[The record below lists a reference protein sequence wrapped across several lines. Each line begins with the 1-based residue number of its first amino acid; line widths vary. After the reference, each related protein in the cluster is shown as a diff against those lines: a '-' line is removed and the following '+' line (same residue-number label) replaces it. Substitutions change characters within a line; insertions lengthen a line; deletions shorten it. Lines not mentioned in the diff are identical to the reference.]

1 MQGKLLRIRDALDF
15 SLRLLEANAGNKLFS
30 FLPELYLESTI
41 DLFHSL
47 RRADP
52 PVLMSQDHPEL
63 THRFISFCLN
73 TFEDARVIKPGFL
86 FRSHSRSLRVLGL
99 LILLPRCF
107 FADTKDLLL
116 QSISVLLQYKEY
128 IAIFETNAT
137 SKEKLM
143 KILFES
149 FDGRLWVQVA
159 SIISRFWKGVG
170 FAENPAAPSS
180 SSWLSSSEGDSSSPI
195 FQHLF
200 REFALKDP
208 EAFSKYLNKLF
219 NQLNWVATEFGV
231 AVQAVRDWLFFFNWR
246 KSN

>member
-1 MQGKLLRIRDALDF
+1 VSLSQVSSLFLPLPLLRVGIA
-15 SLRLLEANAGNKLFS
+15 
-30 FLPELYLESTI
+30 
-41 DLFHSL
+41 
-47 RRADP
+47 
-52 PVLMSQDHPEL
+52 DHPL
-63 THRFISFCLN
+63 SM
-73 TFEDARVIKPGFL
+73 FL
-86 FRSHSRSLRVLGL
+86 
-99 LILLPRCF
+99 
-107 FADTKDLLL
+107 ADTKDLLL

-137 SKEKLM
+137 SQEKLM

-208 EAFSKYLNKLF
+208 DSFSKYLNKLF

-231 AVQAVRDWLFFFNWR
+231 AVQAVRDCLYSPSNWKKRR
-246 KSN
+246 KKRTEFITLCWPDQRISEQSPWRGE